1 MPANTVELCRYQRK
15 NRSARSLK
23 SEFILR
29 FLFFGRL
36 PRYARAAFL
45 RATRA
50 EPSAFSPLGA
60 DVSALTGCDRF
71 CSVIGMPPSSPF
83 QRIIKINYIDQEID
97 EGPHP
102 RRQPAAVAHIDD
114 V

>member
-1 MPANTVELCRYQRK
+1 
-15 NRSARSLK
+15 
-23 SEFILR
+23 
-29 FLFFGRL
+29 
-36 PRYARAAFL
+36 
-45 RATRA
+45 
-50 EPSAFSPLGA
+50 
-60 DVSALTGCDRF
+60 
-71 CSVIGMPPSSPF
+71 MPPSSPF